1 MKLPKK
7 LNKPPI
13 VDSIFEIRFESLY
26 PLDIVPGLITKL
38 LMPLNLK
45 DIKQFPILQFPEQI
59 RKIDANFKYA
69 PYYRANIDTFV
80 VQFGPRMI
88 SLASPIPYIGWENFI
103 PMISKVIEEILKSQ
117 LVTKI
122 ERLGQRGINFFE
134 NDILGNSNIIIT
146 NPISLEKTQYQY
158 IDYYKKDEINIKTL
172 IANKAQYQSNDIVKI
187 GSVIDIDSSIED
199 GINSNHGAVINLVEK
214 LHLAGKS
221 VFFEIL
227 KSDFIDT
234 MEPEY
239 DSKIS

>member
-1 MKLPKK
+1 MKLPKR
-7 LNKPPI
+7 LNNPPI
-13 VDSIFEIRFESLY
+13 VDSIFEIRFESSY
-26 PLDIVPGLITKL
+26 PIDIVPGLITNL
-38 LMPLNLK
+38 LGTLHLK

-103 PMISKVIEEILKSQ
+103 PMISKVIEEILKSH

-134 NDILGNSNIIIT
+134 NDILGNSTIT
-146 NPISLEKTQYQY
+146 LKNPISLEKTQYQY
-158 IDYYKKDEINIKTL
+158 IDYYKKGEINIKTL
-172 IANKAQYQSNDIVKI
+172 IANKAQYQSNV

-199 GINSNHGAVINLVEK
+199 RINSNYDDVIHLVEK

-227 KSDFIDT
+227 KPDFIDT

-239 DSKIS
+239 D